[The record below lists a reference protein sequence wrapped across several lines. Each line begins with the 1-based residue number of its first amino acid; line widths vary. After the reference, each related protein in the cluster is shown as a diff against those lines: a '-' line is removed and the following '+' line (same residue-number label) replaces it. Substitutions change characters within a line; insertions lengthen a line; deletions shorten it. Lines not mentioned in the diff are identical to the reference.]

1 MTVDEQ
7 IKKQFEKLLVEGS
20 HLRHCVLWQ
29 DIGGWATSAL
39 HLLGISFGTGSDYYR
54 QFSQMIPM
62 FMTGATRIGG
72 LRNIIS
78 SAKDDYEAGL
88 GVNLQV
94 RLSGELLGDFVALAK
109 QALSDGHKDVAAV
122 LASAAL
128 EDALKRFARL
138 NGLDTDGKSMQD
150 IVGALKAKGL
160 VGGAQKTLFET
171 MPKIRDYAMH
181 AEWGKLDPAS
191 VNSLIGFVEQFL
203 LSKFS

>member
-1 MTVDEQ
+1 M
-7 IKKQFEKLLVEGS
+7 
-20 HLRHCVLWQ
+20 LWQ
-29 DIGGWATSAL
+29 DISGWATSAL
-39 HLLGISFGTGSDYYR
+39 HLLGISFGTGSEYYAK
-54 QFSQMIPM
+54 FSQTIPM
-62 FMTGATRIGG
+62 FMTGATHIGG
-72 LRNIIS
+72 LRNIVS

-88 GVNLQV
+88 GANLQV
-94 RLSGELLGDFVALAK
+94 SLSGEVLGDFVALAK

-138 NGLDTDGKSMQD
+138 NGVDTDGKSMQD

-191 VNSLIGFVEQFL
+191 VSSLIGFVEQFL

>member
-1 MTVDEQ
+1 
-7 IKKQFEKLLVEGS
+7 
-20 HLRHCVLWQ
+20 
-29 DIGGWATSAL
+29 
-39 HLLGISFGTGSDYYR
+39 
-54 QFSQMIPM
+54 
-62 FMTGATRIGG
+62 MTGATHIGG
-72 LRNIIS
+72 LRNIVS

-88 GVNLQV
+88 GANLQV
-94 RLSGELLGDFVALAK
+94 SLSGEVLGDFVALAK

-138 NGLDTDGKSMQD
+138 NGVDTDGKSMQD

-191 VNSLIGFVEQFL
+191 VSSLIGFVEQFL